1 MLRAIILLPIVASGA
16 AAGLAASAMPARAS
30 ELVVNVTGIRSEAG
44 EIGCALHANAARFL
58 SGTGDVPTRWQ
69 KADPKGV
76 TCRFA
81 GLPAGQ
87 YAVAVL
93 HDLNG
98 NRKTDTNLFGIPT
111 EDWGVTNN
119 VRPAMRA
126 PTFEE
131 ARVTLSGE
139 GRVTVGVRLG
149 R

>member
-1 MLRAIILLPIVASGA
+1 MLRAIILVPIAVAGYAASVLPA
-16 AAGLAASAMPARAS
+16 AAG
-30 ELVVNVTGIRSEAG
+30 ELVVNVTGIRSASG
-44 EIGCALHANAARFL
+44 EVGCALHANAARFL
-58 SGTGDVPTRWQ
+58 SGDGDVPVRWQ
-69 KADPKGV
+69 KADPQGV
-76 TCRFA
+76 TCRFP
-81 GLPAGQ
+81 GLPAGP

-98 NRKTDTNLFGIPT
+98 NRKTDTNVFGLPT

-131 ARVTLSGE
+131 ARITLSGE
-139 GRVTVGVRLG
+139 GRLTVGVRLG